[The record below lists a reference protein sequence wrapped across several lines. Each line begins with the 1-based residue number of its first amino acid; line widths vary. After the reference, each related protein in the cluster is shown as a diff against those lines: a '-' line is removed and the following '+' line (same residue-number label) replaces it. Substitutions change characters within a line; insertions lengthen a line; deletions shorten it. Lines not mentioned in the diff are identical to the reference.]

1 MSADPFNLGRLRP
14 SAALTSASPVASIG
28 PTGSTR
34 HHRMRVSV
42 SAYSCSGTEAGPD
55 VRAQGL
61 LTGPGRIPTTV
72 RLVLQLDV
80 GTSFPPEPE
89 ERSLVGI
96 YNDAGVRAVDE
107 VASINGLN
115 PDRR

>member
-1 MSADPFNLGRLRP
+1 MFRSNRP
-14 SAALTSASPVASIG
+14 SKKP
-28 PTGSTR
+28 
-34 HHRMRVSV
+34 MVSK
-42 SAYSCSGTEAGPD
+42 D
-55 VRAQGL
+55 RAPMFEPQGL
-61 LTGPGRIPTTV
+61 LAGRIPATV
-72 RLVLQLDV
+72 RQVLQFDV

-89 ERSLVGI
+89 EWSLVGI